1 MRSILLP
8 QPQSSLIQN
17 LQRRNNTMIHDGK
30 TLRDKVPPSLQLKKK
45 LNLVI
50 VFDQLQCEPQQML
63 KDVERNLVKNLATTK
78 RSIELDRHAL
88 YLYSWWL
95 VHILYNQKFT
105 SVWSVSI
112 KGKNTN
118 TPHRPTYLT
127 ASNNKKRF
135 IYGKAILH

>member
-1 MRSILLP
+1 MKIRSILLP
-8 QPQSSLIQN
+8 QPQSSLIPN

-63 KDVERNLVKNLATTK
+63 KDVERNLVKNLATTR

-95 VHILYNQKFT
+95 VHILNNQKFT

-118 TPHRPTYLT
+118 TPLRPTYLT
-127 ASNNKKRF
+127 VR
-135 IYGKAILH
+135 